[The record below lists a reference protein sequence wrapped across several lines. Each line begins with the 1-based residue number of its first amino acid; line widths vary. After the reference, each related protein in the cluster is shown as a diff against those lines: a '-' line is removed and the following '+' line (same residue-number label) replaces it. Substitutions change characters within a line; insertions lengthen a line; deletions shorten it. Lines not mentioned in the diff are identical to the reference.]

1 MAPLALFPKLF
12 SYSLEGL
19 WGTKLV
25 LNLCMQ
31 NSSLSLGSVRERF
44 HPCSFLDCPAHR
56 TVCISVSLASSSS
69 AAVGDT
75 QPKAATCSLLSSLA
89 ASTQTKLGCFC
100 WCLFYFVG
108 LLLFVWLVGLVWL
121 GFLLANIRISRFE
134 EKLELLK
141 RLKTQVYV

>member
-56 TVCISVSLASSSS
+56 TVCVSVSLASSSS

-75 QPKAATCSLLSSLA
+75 QPKAATCSLLSSLFCLH
-89 ASTQTKLGCFC
+89 SDETGMLLLVFVLFC
-100 WCLFYFVG
+100 WIAFVCMVGWFG
-108 LLLFVWLVGLVWL
+108 LAWFSTSEYQNKSV
-121 GFLLANIRISRFE
+121 
-134 EKLELLK
+134 
-141 RLKTQVYV
+141 